1 MLDLMK
7 IARTEADGGNL
18 FGHLQELFDPSDIQ
32 PTGYP
37 DAVIWKGGYH
47 CGTVKPVA
55 HSLTCLLYTSPSPRD

>member
-37 DAVIWKGGYH
+37 DAESGKAVII
-47 CGTVKPVA
+47 VE
-55 HSLTCLLYTSPSPRD
+55 R